1 MASGFSRRSLVVHS
15 LLAFSL
21 SLQSTGFFPANMA
34 WADSSQVIGLNND
47 GVKALNASQ
56 YQLAI
61 QKFEAALKLDPT
73 YKLAR
78 DNLAIAHNNFGLQ
91 QRSNPAEALKQFHQ
105 ALYLNMSNATTLQN
119 VEGIIRM
126 MGKDPRSYADRV
138 ALGDQARLAADF
150 VGAIIEY
157 GAALKLKDDPK
168 LHIKLGDVYRVRDE
182 TDKAIAE
189 YQAAARTTD
198 GADVEVKLGQAF
210 QAKKDIPSAIAAY
223 GKAIGFK
230 SDDADVQDALVAG
243 WEEALK
249 ENPLAPENHIGLG
262 QAFQY
267 RGDFGQAEE
276 EYKQAIRFSPGK
288 TNPLASKLMSGLA
301 ASKVQANLSKHV
313 NNGVD
318 LQAKKQYDA
327 AIAEYKLALQ
337 ADPRNAK
344 ADEIWKNIGTA
355 YQAKDDYASA
365 LDAYNQALKINP
377 SNDEAKQGIQTASN
391 AQKDKLVTEK
401 YGSGGVKF
409 KAGDFDGAIADF
421 LAVLKVNPN
430 DPDTLF
436 SLGASYQAKN
446 DFPNAIKCYQQ
457 AIAANPKS
465 QQFKDALAGAY
476 VKQAAP
482 IIAAA
487 VAKHQ
492 AKDYDGAIAGYTQ
505 ALQITPNNA
514 ALWYNIA
521 SAEYAKQEYN
531 RAKDA
536 YQKALGLDPK
546 GQVADLYL
554 IGAID
559 ENFNRVPEA
568 IQDYGKYLLGA
579 PTGTYAAASK
589 ERRDALIKD
598 PKSYQKIKSDTE
610 LANEK
615 AADESYQQAV
625 KLQSSKQY
633 DQAMVL
639 YQKALQI
646 APNNPDYVFA
656 LGTLYQAMGKF
667 ADAADWYKKAI
678 PLAPNNKD
686 LPKYLAEAINLQA
699 GPLFDQGSAKQTSGD
714 NAGAIELYKQG
725 LAMSP
730 QNARVWSNLGI
741 AYQQSDQFGPARDAY
756 QKAYELDAKGEIGDL
771 YLMAQLD
778 ENSNQGGKAL
788 GEYQNYLRQ
797 APTGQYAAAAK
808 ERTKALGANPG
819 NVVHLQTQGQLAQT
833 KQAND
838 AYDAGVKLQQGG
850 NLDGAIEKYNIA
862 IAANPTESAF
872 VYALGTAYQAKKDY
886 PNAIKWY
893 QKALDLAPTNKDYLA
908 VMKAA
913 RAEQSGPVVNEAIQ
927 KQAARDFAGAIELY
941 KKALVSTPDDPT
953 LWTNVA
959 SAYQQAEDFNNAKMA
974 FQKALTLDPK
984 GQVDNNYF
992 LGILDENSGQGAA
1005 AIGDYDRYIRAQP
1018 KGTYAVQAQGRLSDL
1033 RLHPANTQKIVT
1045 AAAAEAANAAAAA
1058 ESKKSGEA
1066 QAAYDAAVKAQTA
1079 NNLDEALVQ
1088 YKKALEISPKEA
1100 TYWYGEGTAYQAKND
1115 FEHAIADYKQAVLYN
1130 GREKTY
1136 QQTLIAAQA
1145 AVNAQKAAPLVDAA
1159 IKKQTA
1165 AKPDLPGAIADYEA
1179 ALRLS
1184 DDAST
1189 NMNAGTA
1196 YQAANNMPK
1205 ALEKYKRAIQLDPKA
1220 SADAMYYAATVYESL
1235 KQIPAAIAE
1244 YKRYLQT
1251 APTGQFANDTKA
1263 RIKALGGH

>member
-1 MASGFSRRSLVVHS
+1 VASGFSRRSVFVQS
-15 LLAFSL
+15 LLAL
-21 SLQSTGFFPANMA
+21 SLTIQSVGYFPANMA

-47 GVKALNASQ
+47 GVKALNSSD
-56 YQLAI
+56 YKTAI
-61 QKFEAALKLDPT
+61 TKFEAALKIDPS

-78 DNLAIAHNNFGLQ
+78 DNLAIAHNNYGLQ
-91 QRSNPAEALKQFHQ
+91 LRGTPAEALKQFHQ
-105 ALYLNMSNATTLQN
+105 ALYLNQTNATTMQN

-126 MGKDPRSYADRV
+126 MGKDPKSYADRV

-157 GAALKLKDDPK
+157 SAALKLKDDAK
-168 LHIKLGDVYRVRDE
+168 LHIKLGDVFRVRDE

-189 YQAAARTTD
+189 YQAAARVSD
-198 GADVEVKLGQAF
+198 SADVEVKLGQAF

-288 TNPLASKLMSGLA
+288 TNALASRLMSGLA
-301 ASKVQANLSKHV
+301 AAKVQANLSKHV

-337 ADPRNAK
+337 ADKNNK
-344 ADEIWKNIGTA
+344 DADEIWVNIGSA
-355 YQAKDDYASA
+355 YQAKNDYASA
-365 LDAYNQALKINP
+365 LDAYQQALKIDP
-377 SNDEAKQGIQTASN
+377 SNVGAKQGMQAASD
-391 AQKDKLVTEK
+391 AQKDKIVTEK

-409 KAGDFDGAIADF
+409 KSGDFDGAIADF

-446 DFPNAIKCYQQ
+446 DFDNAIKCYQQ

-465 QQFKDALAGAY
+465 QQFKEALAGAY
-476 VKQAAP
+476 VKKAAP

-492 AKDYDGAIAGYTQ
+492 AKDYDGAIAGYTA
-505 ALQITPNNA
+505 ALQITPDNA
-514 ALWYNIA
+514 SLWYNIA

-536 YQKALGLDPK
+536 YLKALNLDPK

-559 ENFNRVPEA
+559 ENYKRVPEA
-568 IQDYGKYLLGA
+568 ISNYGKYLANAGSKA
-579 PTGTYAAASK
+579 IYSAAAK
-589 ERRDALIKD
+589 ERQDALIKD
-598 PKSYQKIKSDTE
+598 PSSAQKIKSDVE

-615 AADESYQQAV
+615 SADESYQQAV
-625 KLQSSKQY
+625 KLQTAKQY
-633 DQAMVL
+633 DQALAL

-646 APNNPDYVFA
+646 APKNPDYVFA
-656 LGTLYQAMGKF
+656 LGTLYQAMGKY
-667 ADAADWYKKAI
+667 AEAVDWYKQAI

-686 LPKYLAEAINLQA
+686 LPKYVEEAISLQA
-699 GPLFDQGSAKQTSGD
+699 GPIFDQGSAKQTSGD
-714 NAGAIELYKQG
+714 NAGAIELFKQG
-725 LAMSP
+725 LALAP
-730 QNARVWSNLGI
+730 KNARVWTNLGI
-741 AYQQSDQFGPARDAY
+741 AYQQTDQYGPALDAY
-756 QKAYELDAKGEIGDL
+756 KKAYDLDAKNEIGDL
-771 YLMAQLD
+771 YLMAALD
-778 ENSNQGGKAL
+778 ENANQGPKAL

-808 ERTKALGANPG
+808 ERMKALTANSG
-819 NVVHLQTQGQLAQT
+819 NVVHLQTQGQQAQA
-833 KQAND
+833 KAAND
-838 AYDAGVKLQQGG
+838 AYDAGVKLQTAG
-850 NLDGAIEKYNIA
+850 NLDGAIEKYNFA
-862 IAANPTESAF
+862 IQAIPTESAF
-872 VYALGTAYQAKKDY
+872 TFALATAYQAKKDFT
-886 PNAIKWY
+886 NAIKWY
-893 QKALDLAPTNKDYLA
+893 QKSADLAPTNKDYQKYLLA
-908 VMKAA
+908 AK
-913 RAEQSGPVVNEAIQ
+913 EEESGPVVNEAIQ
-927 KQAARDFAGAIELY
+927 KQTAGDFQGAIDLY
-941 KKALVSTPDDPT
+941 KKALVATPDNAR
-953 LWTNVA
+953 LWTNLA

-974 FQKALTLDPK
+974 FQKALSLDPK
-984 GQVDNNYF
+984 GEADNNYF
-992 LGILDENSGQGAA
+992 LGILDENSGQGPAA
-1005 AIGDYDRYIRAQP
+1005 ATDYDRYIRSSP

-1033 RLHPANTQKIVT
+1033 RAHPANTQKIVT
-1045 AAAAEAANAAAAA
+1045 KAAAATAAV
-1058 ESKKSGEA
+1058 ESQKNNDA

-1088 YKKALEISPKEA
+1088 YKKALELSPKEA

-1115 FEHAIADYKQAVLYN
+1115 LASAIADYTKAATYN
-1130 GREKTY
+1130 PREKTY
-1136 QQTLIAAQA
+1136 QQTLQAAQA
-1145 AVNAQKAAPLVDAA
+1145 AVNAEKAAPLVKAA
-1159 IKKQTA
+1159 IEKQTA

-1179 ALRLS
+1179 ALKLS
-1184 DDAST
+1184 DDAYT

-1196 YQAANNMPK
+1196 YQAANNLQK
-1205 ALEKYKRAIQLDPKA
+1205 ALEKYSKAIRLDPKV
-1220 SADAMYYAATVYESL
+1220 SVDAMYYLGTVYEGL
-1235 KQIPAAIAE
+1235 KQNPNAVREYQTYVKNAPA
-1244 YKRYLQT
+1244 
-1251 APTGQFANDTKA
+1251 GQFANDAKG
-1263 RIKALGGH
+1263 RIKALGGK

>member
-1 MASGFSRRSLVVHS
+1 MASGFSRRSLVVQS

-47 GVKALNASQ
+47 GVKALNSNN
-56 YQLAI
+56 YQVAI

-78 DNLAIAHNNFGLQ
+78 DNLAIAHNNYGLQ
-91 QRSNPAEALKQFHQ
+91 LRTNPAEALKQFHQ

-126 MGKDPRSYADRV
+126 MGKDPKSYADRV

-189 YQAAARTTD
+189 YQAAARIAD
-198 GADVEVKLGQAF
+198 SADVEVKLGQAF
-210 QAKKDIPSAIAAY
+210 QAKKDIPSAIASY

-288 TNPLASKLMSGLA
+288 TNPLASKLMAGLA

-327 AIAEYKLALQ
+327 AISEYKLALQ

-344 ADEIWKNIGTA
+344 ADEIWVNIGTA

-377 SNDEAKQGIQTASN
+377 SNDAAKQGIQTASN
-391 AQKDKLVTEK
+391 SQKDKLVTEK

-409 KAGDFDGAIADF
+409 KSGDFDGAIADF

-514 ALWYNIA
+514 SLWYNIA

-536 YQKALGLDPK
+536 YKKALELDPK

-568 IQDYGKYLLGA
+568 ISDYGKYLAAA

-633 DQAMVL
+633 DQAMTL

-646 APNNPDYVFA
+646 SPNNPDYVFA

-678 PLAPNNKD
+678 PLAPNNPD
-686 LPKYLAEAINLQA
+686 LPKYLAEAIKMQA
-699 GPLFDQGSAKQTSGD
+699 DPLFDQASAKQTSGD
-714 NAGAIELYKQG
+714 NSAAIELYKQG
-725 LAMSP
+725 LVLAP
-730 QNARVWSNLGI
+730 KNARVWSNLGI
-741 AYQQSDQFGPARDAY
+741 AYQQTDQWGPARDAY
-756 QKAYELDAKGEIGDL
+756 QKAYEIDAKGEIGDL
-771 YLMAQLD
+771 YLMAALD
-778 ENSNQGGKAL
+778 ENANQGSKAL

-797 APTGQYAAAAK
+797 APTGQYAALAK
-808 ERTKALGANPG
+808 ERMKALTANVA
-819 NVVHLQTQGQLAQT
+819 NTQKMQTQGQLAQN
-833 KQAND
+833 KAAND
-838 AYDAGVKLQQGG
+838 AYDAGVKLQQSG
-850 NLDGAIEKYNIA
+850 NVDGAIEKYNAA
-862 IAANPTESAF
+862 ISAVPTESAF
-872 VYALGTAYQAKKDY
+872 TFALATAYQAKKDWD
-886 PNAIKWY
+886 NAIKWY
-893 QKALDLAPTNKDYLA
+893 QKSVDLAPTNKDYQKYLG
-908 VMKAA
+908 AA
-913 RAEQSGPVVNEAIQ
+913 KEEQSGPIVTEAIQ
-927 KQAARDFAGAIELY
+927 KQTAGDFDGAIALY
-941 KKALVSTPDDPT
+941 NQAIKAAPNNARLY
-953 LWTNVA
+953 TNLA
-959 SAYQQAEDFNNAKMA
+959 SAYQQKEDFANAKIA

-984 GQVDNNYF
+984 GEADNNYF
-992 LGILDENSGQGAA
+992 LGILEENSGQAMP
-1005 AIGDYDRYIRAQP
+1005 AISDYDRYIKASP
-1018 KGTYAVQAQGRLSDL
+1018 KGAYAVQAQGRLSDL
-1033 RLHPANTQKIVT
+1033 RAHPASTQKIVT
-1045 AAAAEAANAAAAA
+1045 KAVAAAAA
-1058 ESKKSGEA
+1058 ADAAKSGEA

-1079 NNLDEALVQ
+1079 NNLDEAFVQ
-1088 YKKALEISPKEA
+1088 YKKALAISPNEA

-1115 FEHAIADYKQAVLYN
+1115 LENAIADYNKAVKYN
-1130 GREKTY
+1130 PREKTY
-1136 QQTLIAAQA
+1136 QQTLVAAQA
-1145 AVNAQKAAPLVDAA
+1145 AVNAVKAAPLVDAA

-1189 NMNAGTA
+1189 NLNAGTA

-1251 APTGQFANDTKA
+1251 APTGQFANDAKA